1 MLDATQILKRPII
14 TEKTTWEAG
23 SRNRYAFEIHK
34 DATKPQVA
42 ASVAKLY
49 GVRVLSV
56 ATMNRK
62 GEVKKNRYGATTTP
76 TVKRAIVQLHE
87 EDSIDLY

>member
-1 MLDATQILKRPII
+1 MLDATQILKRPIV

-23 SRNRYAFEIHK
+23 SRNRYAFEVHK

-62 GEVKKNRYGATTTP
+62 GEVKRNRYGSTTTP

>member
-49 GVRVLSV
+49 GVRVESV

-62 GEVKKNRYGATTTP
+62 GHAKRTKFGTSVTP
-76 TVKRAIVQLHE
+76 TVKRAIVQLHP